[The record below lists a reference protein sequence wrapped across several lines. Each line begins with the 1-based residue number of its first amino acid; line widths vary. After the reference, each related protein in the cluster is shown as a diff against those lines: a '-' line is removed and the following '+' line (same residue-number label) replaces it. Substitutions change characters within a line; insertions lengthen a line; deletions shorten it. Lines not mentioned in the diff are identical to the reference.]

1 MTTLLFSHPSAAE
14 HDTGHGHPE
23 RADRIRA
30 VLEALDAPTGVHQL
44 LLARE
49 ERVAGAA
56 QLHVQLRHGGLGR
69 EAVAA
74 GAGTGRLAVLGVDV
88 WLHESPWCAGRF

>member
-30 VLEALDAPTGVHQL
+30 VLQALDAPEFEASSGASRRGRKGRRSPGST
-44 LLARE
+44 AR
-49 ERVAGAA
+49 
-56 QLHVQLRHGGLGR
+56 
-69 EAVAA
+69 
-74 GAGTGRLAVLGVDV
+74 TI
-88 WLHESPWCAGRF
+88 